1 MTRPRSVAAFVRER
15 RGAWERLAS
24 LAARAA
30 TGTLPLAEVDELD
43 RLYRRAAGDLAHA
56 RTAFPGSDA
65 EGFLAQV
72 TARAYGELH
81 RPRAR
86 RAAALAA
93 LYRDEAPAAFRAHLG
108 ALWLALAALVAG
120 LAGGGLAV
128 ALDPAAAAALVPE
141 PVRDAVAAG
150 RLWTDGLLS
159 VAPGLAGSAILH
171 NNLGVAALAFALG
184 LTAGL
189 GTAALLLVNG
199 LSIGAIVVHAAQGG
213 LGPGL
218 LGFVAAHGPLELG
231 ALVLAGQGGLVLAG
245 ALVDPGE
252 WPRRAAL
259 AARGREAARL
269 LAVALPALGLAAA
282 IEAAVSPGT
291 ILPAAAKGTLGLGL
305 AGALFLWLAR
315 AGRAGSEAGQGG
327 SASPSGEARE
337 RAPR

>member
-1 MTRPRSVAAFVRER
+1 VSRPRSVAAFVRER
-15 RGAWERLAS
+15 RAAWERLDA

-30 TGTLPLAEVDELD
+30 TGKLPLAEVEELD
-43 RLYRRAAGDLAHA
+43 RLFRRAAGDLAHA

-72 TARAYGELH
+72 ATRAYGVLH

-86 RAAALAA
+86 RLAALAA
-93 LYRDEAPAAFRAHLG
+93 LYRDEAPAAFRAHRG
-108 ALWLALAALVAG
+108 AFALALAALATG
-120 LAGGGLAV
+120 LAGGALAV
-128 ALDPAAAAALVPE
+128 ALDPSAAAALVPA

-189 GTAALLLVNG
+189 GTAALLFVNG
-199 LSIGAIVVHAAQGG
+199 LSVGAIVVHAAQGG

-231 ALVLAGQGGLVLAG
+231 ALLLAGQAGLVLASG
-245 ALVDPGE
+245 LVDPGE
-252 WPRRAAL
+252 WPRRVAL

-269 LAVALPALGLAAA
+269 LAVALPALGAAA
-282 IEAAVSPGT
+282 AVEATVSPGAL
-291 ILPAAAKGTLGLGL
+291 LPAAAKALLGIAL
-305 AGALFLWLAR
+305 AAAPFLWLAR
-315 AGRAGSEAGQGG
+315 AGPPRAA
-327 SASPSGEARE
+327 
-337 RAPR
+337 